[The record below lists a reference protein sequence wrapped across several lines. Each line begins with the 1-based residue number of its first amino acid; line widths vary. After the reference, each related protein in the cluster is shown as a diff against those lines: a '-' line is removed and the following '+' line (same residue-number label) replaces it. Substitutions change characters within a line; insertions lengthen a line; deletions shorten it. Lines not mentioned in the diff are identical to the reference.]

1 MTTPNFLQP
10 LPTAPIV
17 LARASLALGKV
28 DMWGQRGLTMLSLDE
43 IEALALLLAALGFVP
58 TEPGKALPTAY
69 FLTPEGA
76 VK

>member
-1 MTTPNFLQP
+1 MTAPDFLLP
-10 LPTAPIV
+10 VPTAPIV

-28 DMWGQRGLTMLSLDE
+28 DVWGKRGLTMLSLDE
-43 IEALALLLAALGFVP
+43 IEAMALLLASLGFVP
-58 TEPGKALPTAY
+58 TEPGKALPTTY